1 MTKQQ
6 AQKRVTELRQLMA
19 KYSYEYYVKDEPSVS
34 DAVYDGLM
42 QELKQ
47 IESEFPD
54 LITADSP
61 TQRVGGQVLA
71 EFKKVAHSVR
81 MISLND
87 VFSRDEVEAWVVR
100 MDKLLPGRQH
110 EFSAEIKMDGLACAL
125 VYEDGV
131 FTQAITRGD
140 GFVGE
145 DVTANVRTIPSVP
158 LLLRQDVASEYKKF
172 LKGRTEI
179 RGEIIMY
186 KKDFEALNHARE
198 LEGLPLF

>member
-110 EFSAEIKMDGLACAL
+110 DLMP
-125 VYEDGV
+125 
-131 FTQAITRGD
+131 R
-140 GFVGE
+140 
-145 DVTANVRTIPSVP
+145 N
-158 LLLRQDVASEYKKF
+158 
-172 LKGRTEI
+172 
-179 RGEIIMY
+179 
-186 KKDFEALNHARE
+186 
-198 LEGLPLF
+198 LFYT

>member
-125 VYEDGV
+125 AAGV
-131 FTQAITRGD
+131 Q
-140 GFVGE
+140 
-145 DVTANVRTIPSVP
+145 
-158 LLLRQDVASEYKKF
+158 
-172 LKGRTEI
+172 
-179 RGEIIMY
+179 
-186 KKDFEALNHARE
+186 
-198 LEGLPLF
+198 